1 MSSEFS
7 GAVVE
12 ETNSLAPS
20 NSREKKQESKPVSQ
34 QTCEE
39 ITTQDKSYF
48 FWWDHKSGSLD
59 SIGSSEGL
67 SQRPKSSMQT
77 TCNPQSQPSKAF
89 HSANMHINDETGN
102 ERTDDETISTK
113 GKEGN
118 IANQV
123 AQVVESNNV
132 LATFMVPS
140 DSYVRSKLPLT
151 TKKSETALTGKK
163 AEKKAK
169 KNSIYTTLVSNQK
182 PYSKEF
188 GPVSDANFLSSNQ
201 SVTKATLLNGAS
213 LNKLQRLNS
222 SDKDSFGNIS
232 PIRKHSGSKVQ
243 TEKEFCS
250 DQYYED
256 ESCPEEKL
264 SNMQSNNILQ
274 QDAPLKVQEDTNIRQ
289 ELLNV
294 ITKIN
299 DLVILRRNQSP
310 IEPSEL
316 AILTLQHKLQ
326 FLFEMC
332 PTKQDSLTKSVQ
344 VAQKTIADFLRHNYS
359 HRITRK
365 TTMDHKKMQESGSPE
380 FEHRKSVSHYTE
392 HDVNHI
398 SNSNFYSRRLHLS
411 NEIEFAVPYQMKE
424 ASSNVDRK
432 SISAAITVASDES
445 FRNIN
450 SAAAAMAFASSV
462 ITSSRKCS
470 TQLRLSQM
478 RRKMPKPKKKS
489 RMYSPM
495 CRRIKNVAP
504 ASIYRGDCLSEKQKA
519 EKVRIMLLAARLNST
534 RRRKR
539 VVHAAELAVIKAIS

>member
-1 MSSEFS
+1 MSSDIS
-7 GAVVE
+7 GAVE
-12 ETNSLAPS
+12 ETNYLAPS
-20 NSREKKQESKPVSQ
+20 NSREKKQESKPASQ
-34 QTCEE
+34 QTYEE
-39 ITTQDKSYF
+39 ITTQDRSYF
-48 FWWDHKSGSLD
+48 FWWDNKSGSRD
-59 SIGSSEGL
+59 SIGSSEGS
-67 SQRPKSSMQT
+67 SQRPKSSMHT
-77 TCNPQSQPSKAF
+77 TWNPQPQPSKDF
-89 HSANMHINDETGN
+89 HSVNMHINDEKGI
-102 ERTDDETISTK
+102 ERTNDETISTK
-113 GKEGN
+113 GKGEN
-118 IANQV
+118 IANQA

-132 LATFMVPS
+132 FATFMVPS
-140 DSYVRSKLPLT
+140 DSDVRRKLSLT

-163 AEKKAK
+163 VE

-182 PYSKEF
+182 PKSKEF
-188 GPVSDANFLSSNQ
+188 RPVSDASFLSSNQ
-201 SVTKATLLNGAS
+201 SVTKASLLNGAS
-213 LNKLQRLNS
+213 LNKLQRVNS

-232 PIRKHSGSKVQ
+232 PIRKVQ

-256 ESCPEEKL
+256 ESRPEEKL

-332 PTKQDSLTKSVQ
+332 PIKQDSLTKSVQ
-344 VAQKTIADFLRHNYS
+344 VAQKTIAYFLRHNFS
-359 HRITRK
+359 HRITCK
-365 TTMDHKKMQESGSPE
+365 TTMDHKKMQEIRSPRS
-380 FEHRKSVSHYTE
+380 EHRKSVIHCTE

-411 NEIEFAVPYQMKE
+411 NETEFAVPYQMKE
-424 ASSNVDRK
+424 TSSNVDRK
-432 SISAAITVASDES
+432 SISAAISVTSDES
-445 FRNIN
+445 FRKIN

-462 ITSSRKCS
+462 ITSSRKRS

-478 RRKMPKPKKKS
+478 KRKMPKQKKKS
-489 RMYSPM
+489 RMYSPI

-539 VVHAAELAVIKAIS
+539 VIHAAELAVINAIS